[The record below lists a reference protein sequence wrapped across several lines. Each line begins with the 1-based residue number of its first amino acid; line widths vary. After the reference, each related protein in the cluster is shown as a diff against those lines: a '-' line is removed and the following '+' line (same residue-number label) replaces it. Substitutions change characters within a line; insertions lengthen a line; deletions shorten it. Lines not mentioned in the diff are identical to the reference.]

1 MKKME
6 YKIVEID
13 EKIIVGLSE
22 RMKNDNTTIEKIKNL
37 WKNFCNEDGIGEIKN
52 IRDRINKNT
61 VSVYYNYSNENELE
75 YNNLIGCE
83 VENKNTY
90 ISNNLTRII
99 IPSGKY
105 AKFTIYGNPNIEVT
119 KFWNEFWGSF
129 GNDLD
134 RLFSY
139 DFEEYIQ
146 GNDNNNMEINIY
158 IGIK

>member
-1 MKKME
+1 M
-6 YKIVEID
+6 
-13 EKIIVGLSE
+13 
-22 RMKNDNTTIEKIKNL
+22 
-37 WKNFCNEDGIGEIKN
+37 
-52 IRDRINKNT
+52 
-61 VSVYYNYSNENELE
+61 
-75 YNNLIGCE
+75 IGCE